1 MLLNAETST
10 LLLVD
15 FQQQLLPALSG
26 GERAVSQAVRLAELA
41 HLTGV
46 PVLGTEHYPAKLGKT
61 APLLRALCQQKI
73 VPKQSFDAG
82 ADGLRAAL
90 PAQRDNI
97 VIAGCETHVCMLQT
111 AMGLLAGGY
120 RTWVVTDACA
130 SRRPEDH
137 TLALSRL
144 QAAGATLISTE
155 MAAFEWLRHGEH
167 PAFREALAL
176 IRPL

>member
-15 FQQQLLPALSG
+15 FQQRLLPALSG
-26 GERAVSQAVRLAELA
+26 ADRVVAQATRLARLA
-41 HLTGV
+41 ALADV
-46 PVLGTEHYPAKLGKT
+46 PILGTEHYPEKLGAT
-61 APLLRALCQQKI
+61 TSALRDLCQQMLT
-73 VPKQSFDAG
+73 KQSFDAC
-82 ADGLRAAL
+82 ASGLREAL
-90 PAQRDNI
+90 PAQRDDV

-111 AMGLLAGGY
+111 TMGLLTGGY
-120 RTWVVTDACA
+120 RVWVATDACA

-137 TLALSRL
+137 RLALARL

-155 MAAFEWLRHGEH
+155 MAGFEWLRHGDH
-167 PAFREALAL
+167 PAFREALTL